1 MELVAITIILVLLL
15 FLIFSSVSTENL
27 SNYELMNTINNDV
40 LEEEEED
47 LFMSSMKTSQKIMYK
62 TKSEQKNEN
71 LLIGLSNLPIKYNF
85 IKTVEKSASSS
96 NSDSGPSSSSNAA
109 AGGGAPTTTRAVGEN
124 YTTTNPV
131 AMVQSIELHEKSE
144 GIPGESGSH
153 LRPGGDGSMNI
164 NEIQLWR
171 LSGGYATNVARTG
184 TASLVQGFVD
194 RYFAYLGGIAG
205 INNDKLSIT
214 APGQTVPAG
223 FQLHTVPPS
232 LSQTHAWNGVTYGPT
247 EYPIIRITLQTPVP
261 YNELLSTVIFN
272 RTNCCTGRLGKDLV
286 ILRDTNGEVISQ
298 IELPDFNS
306 VASNQMN
313 NEPKYV
319 RVDYKPESS
328 FTQFTTNLVSE
339 ATSKIMNTTATTI
352 AY

>member
-1 MELVAITIILVLLL
+1 
-15 FLIFSSVSTENL
+15 VSTENL

-71 LLIGLSNLPIKYNF
+71 LIMGLSNLPIKYNF

-96 NSDSGPSSSSNAA
+96 SKSDSGPSSSSNTGDA
-109 AGGGAPTTTRAVGEN
+109 APTTTRAVGEN

-144 GIPGESGSH
+144 GMPGESGSH

-171 LSGGYATNVARTG
+171 LSGGTITNVARTG

-194 RYFAYLGGIAG
+194 AYFAYL
-205 INNDKLSIT
+205 
-214 APGQTVPAG
+214 
-223 FQLHTVPPS
+223 
-232 LSQTHAWNGVTYGPT
+232 
-247 EYPIIRITLQTPVP
+247 
-261 YNELLSTVIFN
+261 
-272 RTNCCTGRLGKDLV
+272 
-286 ILRDTNGEVISQ
+286 
-298 IELPDFNS
+298 
-306 VASNQMN
+306 
-313 NEPKYV
+313 
-319 RVDYKPESS
+319 
-328 FTQFTTNLVSE
+328 
-339 ATSKIMNTTATTI
+339 
-352 AY
+352 

>member
-1 MELVAITIILVLLL
+1 MELVVISIILVLLL

-71 LLIGLSNLPIKYNF
+71 LIMGLSNLPIKYNF

-96 NSDSGPSSSSNAA
+96 SKSDSGPSSSSNTGDA
-109 AGGGAPTTTRAVGEN
+109 APTTTRAVGEN

-144 GIPGESGSH
+144 GMPGESGSH

-171 LSGGYATNVARTG
+171 LSGGTITNVARTG

-194 RYFAYLGGIAG
+194 AYFAYLGGIAG
-205 INNDKLSIT
+205 IK
-214 APGQTVPAG
+214 
-223 FQLHTVPPS
+223 F
-232 LSQTHAWNGVTYGPT
+232 
-247 EYPIIRITLQTPVP
+247 
-261 YNELLSTVIFN
+261 
-272 RTNCCTGRLGKDLV
+272 
-286 ILRDTNGEVISQ
+286 
-298 IELPDFNS
+298 
-306 VASNQMN
+306 
-313 NEPKYV
+313 
-319 RVDYKPESS
+319 
-328 FTQFTTNLVSE
+328 
-339 ATSKIMNTTATTI
+339 
-352 AY
+352 